1 MGNSTGKCRTCSEG
15 KCERKYKNRK
25 RCDDPNNCTCTCQEE
40 AIETFAKGFSSIGYG
55 MCAVTVSVVFTLATA
70 GAGLGAVATIAALS
84 GCSALTGVGSAM
96 IIHPVAKKMSGERIT
111 GGNYVKDVA
120 IGGTIGAVT
129 GPIGLGGASATASIA
144 SKVGT
149 EVGKQ
154 GAVKFGCRTAVG
166 AVSGA
171 TASAIQE
178 VAEATSRKVS
188 GEKAFAN
195 VKSSLINIGKGAA
208 LGAATG
214 GAAHLSGN
222 VVNKVVET
230 GVGRSATK
238 VAADTVSTFIIDTS
252 SQMIEND
259 GKVDGEKLLFNLVSR
274 ATTSAGSEAIS
285 SLCYNDLNNK
295 KLPKTSKQM
304 DKATHGPQGPTGNE
318 RPTGTFSQ

>member
-1 MGNSTGKCRTCSEG
+1 MGNSAGKCCSCSEG
-15 KCERKYKNRK
+15 WCLEKYEYRYN
-25 RCDDPNNCTCTCQEE
+25 CDDPDDCTCTCQEDSVD
-40 AIETFAKGFSSIGYG
+40 TFAKGFLSIVGG
-55 MCAVTVSVVFTLATA
+55 VAAITGGVALTVAT
-70 GAGLGAVATIAALS
+70 GGLGAVGIAAAV
-84 GCSALTGVGSAM
+84 GGSALTGVGATAA
-96 IIHPVAKKMSGERIT
+96 IHPVAKKMSGERMT
-111 GGNYVKDVA
+111 GKDYAKNVA

-129 GPIGLGGASATASIA
+129 GPIGLGCTSVTTAIA

-154 GAVKFGCRTAVG
+154 GTVKFFCRTAVG

-171 TASAIQE
+171 TSSVIQE
-178 VAEATSRKVS
+178 VSNKQFNL
-188 GEKAFAN
+188 G
-195 VKSSLINIGKGAA
+195 NIAKGTA

-222 VVNKVVET
+222 IVNKVTET

-238 VAADTVSTFIIDTS
+238 VTADTVSTFIIDTS
-252 SQMIEND
+252 SQMIDND

-274 ATTSAGSEAIS
+274 VTTSAGSEAIS

-304 DKATHGPQGPTGNE
+304 DKATHGPQSPTGNE
-318 RPTGTFSQ
+318 RPTGKFSQ

>member
-96 IIHPVAKKMSGERIT
+96 IIHPVE
-111 GGNYVKDVA
+111 
-120 IGGTIGAVT
+120 
-129 GPIGLGGASATASIA
+129 
-144 SKVGT
+144 
-149 EVGKQ
+149 E
-154 GAVKFGCRTAVG
+154 C
-166 AVSGA
+166 
-171 TASAIQE
+171 
-178 VAEATSRKVS
+178 
-188 GEKAFAN
+188 
-195 VKSSLINIGKGAA
+195 
-208 LGAATG
+208 G

-238 VAADTVSTFIIDTS
+238 VTADTVSTFIIDTS

-285 SLCYNDLNNK
+285 SLCYNDQNNK
-295 KLPKTSKQM
+295 KLPKTSKQK
-304 DKATHGPQGPTGNE
+304 DKAAHGPQGPTGNE